1 MSQENIVINGFYADS
16 IKVFCQVFL
25 IMGGIMFLLIAY
37 HASRPEVAKA
47 RSYSVFGKLLAEP
60 GMWGPS

>member
-1 MSQENIVINGFYADS
+1 MHIMSQENLVINGFYADS

-25 IMGGIMFLLIAY
+25 IVGGIMFLLIAY
-37 HASRPEVAKA
+37 HARPEVAKA

-60 GMWGPS
+60 GM